1 MLPENHVPIDYERGL
16 LSRRLATCVR
26 AALGQNQNLWRTRNR
41 QLKINSTPTF
51 SHMERLDKV
60 EKGLRACSK
69 RPSVAGAQFCGKQ

>member
-1 MLPENHVPIDYERGL
+1 MLPENHVPIDYERDL
-16 LSRRLATCVR
+16 LSRRLAICVR

-60 EKGLRACSK
+60 KKRVKGL
-69 RPSVAGAQFCGKQ
+69 F